1 MKKSKKV
8 LFIGSKKLGLR
19 CLQEMYN
26 LGPDYIAGVLTTD
39 DRDDRRSV
47 LKDLEEFAASKR
59 IGFYTA
65 RNNKE
70 TENVIRK
77 ISPDICFVVGWYRI
91 IDRKTLDSVPNG
103 FLGIHHSLLPKY
115 RGGSPLVWAMINGDK
130 VVGTTLFSFA
140 EGMDD
145 GDIWAQ
151 EKIEIG
157 EDDYISDV
165 MARLEEKAVSILK
178 DKYIAILEGK
188 IKSYP
193 QEHGKA
199 TYCAQRT
206 PEDGLI
212 DWKKSAAEICNFIR
226 AQSEP
231 YPGAFT
237 IFNDGKLIVWRAH
250 PDDRSYYGTP
260 GQVAERSGDSVYVIC
275 GDNKPVVLE
284 TVEYEGMK
292 SPAGSIVKSIKTRL
306 KSG

>member
-19 CLQEMYN
+19 CLQQMYS
-26 LGPDYIAGVLTTD
+26 LGPEYIAGVLTTD
-39 DRDDRRSV
+39 DRDDRRCV
-47 LKDLEEFAASKR
+47 LKDLEEFAAAKK
-59 IGFYTA
+59 IDFHIAG
-65 RNNKE
+65 NNKE
-70 TENVIRK
+70 TENVIKK

-91 IDRKTLDSVPNG
+91 IDKKTLQSVPNG

-115 RGGSPLVWAMINGDK
+115 RGGSPLVWAMVNGDK
-130 VVGTTLFSFA
+130 IVGTTMFSFA

-151 EKIEIG
+151 EKVEIG
-157 EDDYISDV
+157 QHDYISDV
-165 MARLEEKAVSILK
+165 VVRLEEKAVSILK
-178 DKYIAILEGK
+178 DKYIAILEGR
-188 IKSYP
+188 IRPVP
-193 QEHGKA
+193 QEHEKA

-212 DWKKSAAEICNFIR
+212 DWEKSAAEIYNFIR

-237 IFNDGKLIVWRAH
+237 FFNDGKLIIWRAH
-250 PDDRSYYGTP
+250 PDDRIYYGTP
-260 GQVAERSGDSVYVIC
+260 GQVAGRSGESVYVIC

-284 TVEYEGMK
+284 TVEYEGVK
-292 SPAGSIVKSIKTRL
+292 SPAGSIIKSIKTRF